1 MTSSSFG
8 KNIGIALG
16 SKVFNVKKIC
26 EKKFGKKKTL
36 EIIKKTGPIKTF
48 QCTKNEDTLTLSL
61 RAWKDFK
68 KKNKIIKI
76 NEIKNLIYVTETNR
90 YDFPG
95 NGYLFSSITN
105 LKEDTN
111 IYDINSGCTGFIDA
125 LKIANKLNGNSL
137 IVCSEA
143 YSKSIKNFDRS
154 ISTLFSDGA
163 SVFFFE
169 KKKFLVLKEISIF
182 KKNSF
187 LDLFCPKNKIAM
199 EGKKVYD
206 FVVSHAL
213 PKIENFLKENK
224 PVKKIFFHQ
233 ASQIVCNYIK
243 NKFENNTIRI
253 PHNIL
258 IRGNT
263 VSATIPIL
271 IHDYTKKEFLNV
283 NDTIMLVG
291 FGVGLS
297 MSAITLKVIK

>member
-1 MTSSSFG
+1 MTSSTFG
-8 KNIGIALG
+8 KNIGIAFG

-48 QCTKNEDTLTLSL
+48 QCAEKEDTLSLSL
-61 RAWKDFK
+61 KAWKDFK
-68 KKNKIIKI
+68 KKNKISIISK
-76 NEIKNLIYVTETNR
+76 IKNLIYVTETNR
-90 YDFPG
+90 FAFPG
-95 NGYLFSSITN
+95 NGYLFSSIVN
-105 LKEDTN
+105 LKEKTN
-111 IYDINSGCTGFIDA
+111 IYDINSGCTGFVDA
-125 LKIANKLNGNSL
+125 LKVANKLNGNTL

-143 YSKSIKNFDRS
+143 YSKNIKNFDRS

-169 KKKFLVLKEISIF
+169 KEKFLVLKEISIF

-187 LDLFCPKNKIAM
+187 LDLSCLKNNIKM

-206 FVVSHAL
+206 FVISHAL
-213 PKIENFLKENK
+213 PEIENFLKENK
-224 PVKKIFFHQ
+224 LVKKIFFHQ

-243 NKFENNTIRI
+243 NKFENNTIKI
-253 PHNIL
+253 PNNIL
-258 IRGNT
+258 NRGNT

-271 IHDYTKKEFLNV
+271 IHDYTKKQILKV
-283 NDTIMLVG
+283 NETIMLVG

-297 MSAITLKVIK
+297 MSAIILKLKK

>member
-1 MTSSSFG
+1 VTSSSFG

-61 RAWKDFK
+61 RAWKNLKK
-68 KKNKIIKI
+68 KKNFTIDK
-76 NEIKNLIYVTETNR
+76 IKNLIYVTETNR
-90 YDFPG
+90 FAFPG
-95 NGYLFSSITN
+95 NGYLFSSMIN
-105 LKEDTN
+105 LNEETN

-125 LKIANKLNGNSL
+125 LKVANKLNGNTL

-143 YSKSIKNFDRS
+143 YSKNIKNFDRS

-163 SVFFFE
+163 SVFLFE
-169 KKKFLVLKEISIF
+169 KFLVLKEISIF

-187 LDLFCPKNKIAM
+187 LDLSCSKNKIEM
-199 EGKKVYD
+199 DGKKVYD

-213 PKIENFLKENK
+213 PKIENFLKKNK
-224 PVKKIFFHQ
+224 QVKKIFFHQ

-243 NKFENNTIRI
+243 NKFEKKTIRI
-253 PHNIL
+253 PNNL
-258 IRGNT
+258 INRGNT

-271 IHDYTKKEFLNV
+271 IHDYTKKEILNV
-283 NDTIMLVG
+283 NDTVMLVG

-297 MSAITLKVIK
+297 MSAITLKLLK

>member
-1 MTSSSFG
+1 VTSSSFG

-61 RAWKDFK
+61 RAWKDLKK
-68 KKNKIIKI
+68 KKNFTIDK
-76 NEIKNLIYVTETNR
+76 IKNLIFVTETNR
-90 YDFPG
+90 FAFPG
-95 NGYLFSSITN
+95 NGYLFSSMIN
-105 LKEDTN
+105 LNEETN
-111 IYDINSGCTGFIDA
+111 IYDINSGCTGFVDA
-125 LKIANKLNGNSL
+125 LKVANKLNGNTL

-143 YSKSIKNFDRS
+143 YSKNIKNFDRS

-163 SVFFFE
+163 SVFFFDKE
-169 KKKFLVLKEISIF
+169 KFLVLKEISIF

-187 LDLFCPKNKIAM
+187 LDLSCSKNKIEM
-199 EGKKVYD
+199 DGKKVYD

-224 PVKKIFFHQ
+224 LVKKIFFHQ

-243 NKFENNTIRI
+243 NKFEKNTITI
-253 PHNIL
+253 PHNL
-258 IRGNT
+258 INRGNT

-271 IHDYTKKEFLNV
+271 IHDYTKKEILNV
-283 NDTIMLVG
+283 NDTVMLVG

-297 MSAITLKVIK
+297 MSAITLKLLK

>member
-16 SKVFNVKKIC
+16 TKVFNVKKIC

-61 RAWKDFK
+61 RAWKDYNN
-68 KKNKIIKI
+68 KKNSKI
-76 NEIKNLIYVTETNR
+76 NKIRNLIYVTETNKFS
-90 YDFPG
+90 FPG

-105 LKEDTN
+105 LKEETN
-111 IYDINSGCTGFIDA
+111 IYDINSGCTGFVDA
-125 LKIANKLNGNSL
+125 LKVANKLSGDTL

-143 YSKSIKNFDRS
+143 YSKNIKNFNRS

-169 KKKFLVLKEISIF
+169 KEKFLVLNETSIF

-187 LDLFCPKNKIAM
+187 LDLSCSKNKIEM
-199 EGKKVYD
+199 DGKKVYD

-224 PVKKIFFHQ
+224 LVKTIFFHQ
-233 ASQIVCNYIK
+233 ASQIVCDYIK
-243 NKFENNTIRI
+243 NKFEKNKIMIPNNLL
-253 PHNIL
+253 N
-258 IRGNT
+258 RGNT

-271 IHDYTKKEFLNV
+271 IHDYTKKQILNV

-297 MSAITLKVIK
+297 MSAITLKLTK

>member
-1 MTSSSFG
+1 VTSSSFG

-61 RAWKDFK
+61 RACKNLKK
-68 KKNKIIKI
+68 KKNFTIDK
-76 NEIKNLIYVTETNR
+76 IKNLIYVTETNR
-90 YDFPG
+90 FAFPG
-95 NGYLFSSITN
+95 NGYLFSSMIN
-105 LKEDTN
+105 LNEETN

-125 LKIANKLNGNSL
+125 LKVANKLNGNTL

-143 YSKSIKNFDRS
+143 YSKNIKNFDRS

-163 SVFFFE
+163 SVFLFDKE
-169 KKKFLVLKEISIF
+169 KFLVLKEISIF

-187 LDLFCPKNKIAM
+187 LDLSCSKNKIEM
-199 EGKKVYD
+199 DGKKVYD

-213 PKIENFLKENK
+213 PKIENFLKKNK
-224 PVKKIFFHQ
+224 QVKKIFFHQ

-243 NKFENNTIRI
+243 NKFEKKTIRI
-253 PHNIL
+253 PNNL
-258 IRGNT
+258 INRGNT

-271 IHDYTKKEFLNV
+271 IHDYTKKEILNV
-283 NDTIMLVG
+283 NDTVMLVG

-297 MSAITLKVIK
+297 MSAITLKLLK